1 MEHTAFSYKKDFK
14 LSIPADEEIL
24 KDRTDKF
31 LSSLK
36 SFLIRS
42 GCRLIGHIKGMVES
56 DGGYLAFSV
65 TSFEEEAR
73 YKGRISGEIMG
84 ASLLLNVIVYGVDE
98 GLIEKEVIQ
107 GIKLFHGGEKNGT
120 QETGAY

>member
-1 MEHTAFSYKKDFK
+1 MEHTAVSYKKDFNFI
-14 LSIPADEEIL
+14 IPVDEEIL

-31 LSSLK
+31 LSALK

-56 DGGYLAFSV
+56 NGGYLAFSI

-73 YKGRISGEIMG
+73 YKGKISGEIMG
-84 ASLLLNVIVYGVDE
+84 ATLLLNVIVYGVDE
-98 GLIEKEVIQ
+98 GLIEKEVIH
-107 GIKLFHGGEKNGT
+107 GLNLFHGGEKNGT
-120 QETGAY
+120 QET